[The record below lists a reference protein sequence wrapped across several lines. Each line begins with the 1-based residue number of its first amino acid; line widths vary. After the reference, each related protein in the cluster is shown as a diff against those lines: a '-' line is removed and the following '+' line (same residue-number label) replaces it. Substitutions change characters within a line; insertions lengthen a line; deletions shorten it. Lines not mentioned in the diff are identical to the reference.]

1 MKTQFIRINDISEV
15 DPSRATVYDLNKR
28 YIDSHGNMFG
38 LRYNREN
45 RKIEIIKIIRTPAKT
60 APYYQQRMAQQKYLA
75 REEGQA
81 VGSGAAQSPENG
93 DGFDE
98 SDEAVFDP
106 TAFINR
112 CLEMMKTHRDRL
124 NGIMMNIKNS
134 KVVPETER
142 MDASTLAGIFRNMD
156 IDGIRRIEKV
166 IDNHRELTNYPRS
179 LSYYQSKLDT
189 AGREIFEVLGED
201 DRRMRFIFFS
211 EMHGS
216 IRHLYR
222 SLLKALRDLEFFLSE
237 KDVEGMKHLTF
248 AEKQQFQ
255 DAMTSIQNTIREI
268 TSILR
273 DTNRLEEFI
282 GNSENF

>member
-1 MKTQFIRINDISEV
+1 MKTQFIRVNDIAEV

-38 LRYNREN
+38 LRYNRET

-60 APYYQQRMAQQKYLA
+60 ASYYQQRMVQQKYLA
-75 REEGQA
+75 RDEGHATAPGVSQ
-81 VGSGAAQSPENG
+81 PLDNG
-93 DGFDE
+93 EGFDE
-98 SDEAVFDP
+98 SGEAVFDP

-124 NGIMMNIKNS
+124 SGIMMNIKNS
-134 KVVPETER
+134 KVIPETER

-189 AGREIFEVLGED
+189 AGRDLFEALGD
-201 DRRMRFIFFS
+201 DGRRTRFVFFS

-222 SLLKALRDLEFFLSE
+222 SLLKAVRDLEFFLSE
-237 KDVEGMKHLTF
+237 KDVEGMKQLTF

-268 TSILR
+268 TVILR

-282 GNSENF
+282 GNPENF

>member
-1 MKTQFIRINDISEV
+1 MKTQFIRINDITEV

-28 YIDSHGNMFG
+28 YIDNHGNMFG
-38 LRYNREN
+38 LRYNRET

-81 VGSGAAQSPENG
+81 TVAGVPQALENG
-93 DGFDE
+93 EGFDE

-112 CLEMMKTHRDRL
+112 CLELMKTHRDRL
-124 NGIMMNIKNS
+124 SGIMMNIKNS
-134 KVVPETER
+134 KVIPETER

-189 AGREIFEVLGED
+189 AGRELFEALGD
-201 DRRMRFIFFS
+201 DGRRTRFIFFS

-268 TSILR
+268 SAVLR

>member
-15 DPSRATVYDLNKR
+15 DTSRATVYDLNKR

-60 APYYQQRMAQQKYLA
+60 ASYYQQRMAQQKYLA

-81 VGSGAAQSPENG
+81 AAVTARLEEDDTGFEESGEAA
-93 DGFDE
+93 
-98 SDEAVFDP
+98 FDP
-106 TAFINR
+106 TTFINR

-142 MDASTLAGIFRNMD
+142 MEASTLAGIFRNMD

-189 AGREIFEVLGED
+189 AGREIFEALGED
-201 DRRMRFIFFS
+201 GRRMRFIFFS

-248 AEKQQFQ
+248 SEKQQFQ

-268 TSILR
+268 TAILR
-273 DTNRLEEFI
+273 DANRLEEFI

>member
-1 MKTQFIRINDISEV
+1 MKTQFIRVNDIAEV

-28 YIDSHGNMFG
+28 YIDSQGNMFG
-38 LRYNREN
+38 LRYNRET

-60 APYYQQRMAQQKYLA
+60 APYYQQRMAQQKYMT
-75 REEGQA
+75 RNEGRTTA
-81 VGSGAAQSPENG
+81 SGVPQSLDNDE
-93 DGFDE
+93 GFDE
-98 SDEAVFDP
+98 SGEAVFDP
-106 TAFINR
+106 TTFINH
-112 CLEMMKTHRDRL
+112 CLEMMRTHRDRL
-124 NGIMMNIKNS
+124 SGIMMNIKNS
-134 KVVPETER
+134 KVIPETER

-189 AGREIFEVLGED
+189 AGRDIFEALGD
-201 DRRMRFIFFS
+201 DGRRTRFIFFT

-222 SLLKALRDLEFFLSE
+222 SLLKAVRDLEFFLSE
-237 KDVEGMKHLTF
+237 KDVESVKHLTF

-255 DAMTSIQNTIREI
+255 DAMTSIQNTLREI
-268 TSILR
+268 TAILR
-273 DTNRLEEFI
+273 DTSRLEEFI
-282 GNSENF
+282 GNPENF